1 MGVGALGLG
10 AGHADH
16 ALMLVACDEVAQ
28 APQALTML
36 QLRLRA
42 LGVRVTVLRQ
52 DLQMVFAQL
61 QSSEV
66 RQPRE
71 ESRRSTE
78 FHWERLEE
86 RLRNLEHSIN
96 GDFNRQIHN
105 LESDMHALQENFSRM
120 KRL

>member
-86 RLRNLEHSIN
+86 GSATSSTPSTATSTVKYTIWNQTCMRSKKTL
-96 GDFNRQIHN
+96 
-105 LESDMHALQENFSRM
+105 
-120 KRL
+120 